1 MFCASSTA
9 SGWASV
15 LVVREKNAC
24 YPKKNELILYAR
36 KGEAISI
43 SIAKDEASSVTKL
56 GE

>member
-1 MFCASSTA
+1 
-9 SGWASV
+9 V

-24 YPKKNELILYAR
+24 YPKKNELVLCAR

-43 SIAKDEASSVTKL
+43 SIAKGEASSVIKL